1 MLLCSDGPNP
11 RISQRTLSPQTES
24 TIVDH
29 RVLIQENLKQ
39 NAQAPFDNT
48 RSLPAC
54 GPFGEVF
61 FFFFLLFCIQS
72 SENVKK
78 NKLKGK
84 KKEEEQ
90 EKEEEEDQ
98 EEEESWI
105 IQDKDLMVL

>member
-1 MLLCSDGPNP
+1 M
-11 RISQRTLSPQTES
+11 
-24 TIVDH
+24 
-29 RVLIQENLKQ
+29 
-39 NAQAPFDNT
+39 
-48 RSLPAC
+48 RSIW
-54 GPFGEVF
+54 GG

-72 SENVKK
+72 LENVKK

-98 EEEESWI
+98 EEGESWI

>member
-1 MLLCSDGPNP
+1 M
-11 RISQRTLSPQTES
+11 
-24 TIVDH
+24 DH

-61 FFFFLLFCIQS
+61 FFFLLFCIQS
-72 SENVKK
+72 LENVKK

-105 IQDKDLMVL
+105 TQDKDLMVL

>member
-1 MLLCSDGPNP
+1 M
-11 RISQRTLSPQTES
+11 
-24 TIVDH
+24 DH

-54 GPFGEVF
+54 GPFGEVLF

-72 SENVKK
+72 LENVKK
-78 NKLKGK
+78 NRLKGK

-90 EKEEEEDQ
+90 EKQEEKEDQ
-98 EEEESWI
+98 EEGESWI